1 MKIEWTVILKI
12 KSQRVHTIQ
21 QLYLGLKL
29 WLLSRLNRVMNKSYL
44 GLLAKLLDM
53 ANPHAC
59 AAYYCRDSYALTAF
73 GVPIFF
79 NTFAVESRTSGSFSA
94 CIRTGTA
101 SFAPLPIIPNAHA
114 AY

>member
-1 MKIEWTVILKI
+1 M
-12 KSQRVHTIQ
+12 
-21 QLYLGLKL
+21 

-44 GLLAKLLDM
+44 GLLTKLLDM

-59 AAYYCRDSYALTAF
+59 AAYYCRNSYALTASSAF

-79 NTFAVESRTSGSFSA
+79 NAFAAESRTSGSFSA

-101 SFAPLPIIPNAHA
+101 SFAHFPIIPNAHA
-114 AY
+114 TY

>member
-1 MKIEWTVILKI
+1 
-12 KSQRVHTIQ
+12 
-21 QLYLGLKL
+21 
-29 WLLSRLNRVMNKSYL
+29 MNKSYL

-79 NTFAVESRTSGSFSA
+79 NILATA
-94 CIRTGTA
+94 IRA
-101 SFAPLPIIPNAHA
+101 KRFLA
-114 AY
+114 